1 MRAAETVA
9 KSTRGY
15 DSGKKIE
22 GRKRHIATDTLGL
35 LLVVLV
41 TAASTQDRTAARQLL
56 EHLRTCVRG
65 IRHVWAD
72 GGYTSGPF
80 VEWAK
85 SALAMTVEI
94 VKKLTG
100 QTTFVVLPRR
110 WVVERAFSWICQAR
124 RNVRDYERL
133 PQHSAAFINLSM
145 ITMMSRRLTHPK
157 RRARAT

>member
-72 GGYTSGPF
+72 GGYTSKAL
-80 VEWAK
+80 VDWAK
-85 SALAMTVEI
+85 ETLRLTLDIMTKI
-94 VKKLTG
+94 AG
-100 QTTFVVLPRR
+100 QTRFVILPRR
-110 WVVERAFSWICQAR
+110 
-124 RNVRDYERL
+124 
-133 PQHSAAFINLSM
+133 
-145 ITMMSRRLTHPK
+145 
-157 RRARAT
+157 